1 LSFLLFQHVAK
12 LSQTMLTPLICA
24 LLLASNAA
32 SVSHD
37 VATAGSGR
45 SANQAGAALPEWA
58 RSRWE
63 VLAQTRQ
70 LKRSSHLKITMIS
83 GRFDTDTTTDIA
95 LLVEHQTT
103 HKIGIAFIHRGA
115 TPVSVVGAGKDFGNG
130 GDNFDWMDNWRLEP
144 RTKARRVDA
153 VFVEKSESASALIY
167 LVNDKYVWRQA
178 GD

>member
-1 LSFLLFQHVAK
+1 
-12 LSQTMLTPLICA
+12 MLTTLVCA
-24 LLLASNAA
+24 LLI
-32 SVSHD
+32 
-37 VATAGSGR
+37 AT
-45 SANQAGAALPEWA
+45 GAAKELHEGAERPRPRATQLGSPLPEWA
-58 RSRWE
+58 RTKWD
-63 VLAQTRQ
+63 VLAKTRQ
-70 LKRSSHLKITMIS
+70 LKRSAHHRITMIS

-144 RTKARRVDA
+144 RTKTRVVDA
-153 VFVEKSESASALIY
+153 VFIEKSESASALIY
-167 LVNDKYVWRQA
+167 LVKGKYIWKQA